1 MPLILEDGRYNEE
14 GEEGGD
20 EAEGRHVRKAKPSG
34 SAADRRPAG
43 LCQLLDATSAGK
55 GRRLAFDPPH
65 GLRIEHSFAAR
76 RALEKA
82 ELRNRIPATPE
93 LTRPAPPDLSNSPA
107 TTGRTGLN
115 PQAL

>member
-1 MPLILEDGRYNEE
+1 MTSRRKRGEAKVGGRQH
-14 GEEGGD
+14 GPRRGWQ
-20 EAEGRHVRKAKPSG
+20 V
-34 SAADRRPAG
+34 RRPAR
-43 LCQLLDATSAGK
+43 LCLLLDATSAGK

-93 LTRPAPPDLSNSPA
+93 LTRPAPPDLSTPPA
-107 TTGRTGLN
+107 TTGRKGLN
-115 PQAL
+115 PP